1 MPLSNSIPILMYH
14 AIAPVACALEAAYTT
29 PPAVFEAQMR
39 ALRAAG
45 LTGVTV
51 SELVA
56 RWERG
61 EPPDPDWIAISVDD
75 GFACAHDTAWPILRT
90 HGHRATVYAISGYLD
105 RMGRFDTDLG
115 IAARPVLS
123 RSALRDLH
131 QSGIEVGSHSVN
143 HCDLRQ
149 LSPSA
154 LLNELHRSRATL
166 QDLLGAAVPAFAYPR
181 GLFDRRVRQAV
192 IDTGYRSACATAPG
206 LACATTDRHALRRV
220 QIGDDPDPAR
230 FIARLRWGGPPL
242 QLARQAVRDGLIAV
256 MAPLLGADPL
266 DCRTQSLRRALRRAP
281 AP

>member
-1 MPLSNSIPILMYH
+1 MPLSIPILMYH
-14 AIAPVACALEAAYTT
+14 AIAPVACAREAAYTT
-29 PPAVFEAQMR
+29 PAPVFKAQMR
-39 ALRAAG
+39 ALRSAG

-51 SELVA
+51 SELV
-56 RWERG
+56 RCWERG
-61 EPPDPDWIAISVDD
+61 DPPDPGWVAISLDD
-75 GFACAHDTAWPILRT
+75 GFACAHDTAWPILQA

-131 QSGIEVGSHSVN
+131 QAGIEVGSHSVN
-143 HCDLRQ
+143 HHDLRQ

-166 QDLLGAAVPAFAYPR
+166 QDLLGAPVPAFAYPR

-192 IDTGYRSACATAPG
+192 IDAGYHSACATLPG
-206 LACATTDRHALRRV
+206 LASATTDRHALRRV
-220 QIGDDPDPAR
+220 QMGDDPDPAR
-230 FIARLRWGGPPL
+230 FIARLRWGGSPL
-242 QLARQAVRDGLIAV
+242 QLTRRAIRDGLMAV

-266 DCRTQSLRRALRRAP
+266 DCRTQSLRRALSRTLAT
-281 AP
+281 